1 MDLTNSSITIKREK
15 KISLLTVENV
25 EPQLPDEGE
34 LVLASV
40 NEISP
45 HGVYVSL
52 DEYGKFR
59 AFLHISEIAT
69 GWVRDIERY
78 AKPGQ
83 KIVLKVIRVNRGRKE
98 IDLSLRQ
105 VSGEE
110 RKTKI
115 IEVKKSEKARSILDA
130 LKTRLNLDEASLKK
144 ISEPILEQY
153 GSLYEGFEDIA
164 RRGQKALQRIALP
177 PEYVQAVQATCEE
190 KIAIPIVEVRGMMD
204 IRVKSPNGIDVIKN
218 ALEAAEE
225 IKTSGV
231 QVKATYLGTPRY
243 RLTVKAENYKVAE
256 RALQSALEKIQTA
269 VEKSKGKFVFTR
281 EESRKQ
287 KIE

>member
-1 MDLTNSSITIKREK
+1 MAVDVQAT
-15 KISLLTVENV
+15 
-25 EPQLPDEGE
+25 QQMPDEGE
-34 LVLASV
+34 LVIATV
-40 NEISP
+40 NEITA

-52 DEYGKFR
+52 DEYNRLR

-83 KIVLKVIRVNRGRKE
+83 KIVLKVIRINRTRKE

-130 LKTRLNLDEASLKK
+130 LKTRLNLDEKSLR
-144 ISEPILEQY
+144 PIEDSVLEQY
-153 GSLYEGFEDIA
+153 DTLYDGFEDVA
-164 RRGQKALQRIALP
+164 RRGQKALQKLSLDPQRAELI
-177 PEYVQAVQATCEE
+177 EAVSKE
-190 KIAIPIVEVRGMMD
+190 KIAIPIVEVRGVMD
-204 IRVKSPNGIDVIKN
+204 IRVMAPDGIEVIKR
-218 ALEAAEE
+218 AVRAGEDS
-225 IKTSGV
+225 KGSGV
-231 QVKATYLGTPRY
+231 QVKVTYLGTPKY
-243 RLTVKAENYKVAE
+243 RLTIKAENYKVAE
-256 RALQSALEKIQTA
+256 RALQNALERIKGTI
-269 VEKSKGKFVFTR
+269 EKSRGKFSFSR

-287 KIE
+287 HE